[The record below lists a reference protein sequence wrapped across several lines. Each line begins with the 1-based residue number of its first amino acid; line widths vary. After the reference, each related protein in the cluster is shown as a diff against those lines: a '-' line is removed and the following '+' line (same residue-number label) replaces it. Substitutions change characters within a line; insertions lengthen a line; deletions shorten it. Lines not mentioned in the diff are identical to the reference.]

1 MDDRIGKECDTT
13 KKKWL
18 IPVCAAI
25 VIVAVAATLFLLSG
39 RGDVSDVKRF
49 IGNSALYNEA
59 QINEACSVVEKYF
72 AAEFEGCT
80 LVGLAYDKNIE
91 NRFAEEIARYKT
103 EKGQNLIVLLSI
115 FTTDKHGGDGSFNP
129 DDIYTD
135 WQWYLVR
142 TADQKGWEI
151 VTCGY

>member
-1 MDDRIGKECDTT
+1 M
-13 KKKWL
+13 KKKWI

-25 VIVAVAATLFLLSG
+25 AILAVAAAWFLSAG
-39 RGDVSDVKRF
+39 KGDVSDVKR
-49 IGNSALYNEA
+49 ILGDSALYDDA
-59 QINEACSVVEKYF
+59 LVNEACSVVEQYF

-80 LVGLAYDKNIE
+80 LIALAYDEDIE

-103 EKGQNLIVLLSI
+103 EKGQELMVLLSI

-129 DDIYTD
+129 DDVYTD

-142 TADQKGWEI
+142 TPDKDSWEI
-151 VTCGY
+151 VSWGY